1 LNRQQNENA
10 LAMKRFFYFSLALA
24 ALAGAELAAG
34 AAQFKL
40 GAHNFTLPDGFSI
53 EVAAPSSLVPRP
65 IEADFDEQGRLY
77 VTDSSGSNDKVVKQ
91 LVDKPHRVLRLEDTD
106 GDGTFDKSVVFA
118 DKMMFPEG
126 CLWYDGSLFVSAPPS
141 IWKLTDTNAD
151 GVADV
156 RVEWFQ
162 GKSLGGC
169 ANDLHGPY
177 LGPDGWIYWSK
188 GGFERQTN
196 ILGNGKTF
204 ISRASHIYR
213 ARPDGTGLEPIMTGG
228 MDNPVGL
235 AWSAEGELFLS
246 GTFFQN
252 PSGGKRDGII
262 HVIYGGVYGKE
273 NDALEGHPR
282 TGDLMPI
289 MTHLGPAAPCG
300 LARYESSVF
309 GTDYQGNLFV
319 CNFNLHKISRHVLK
333 ASGSTFTTTDS
344 DFLVSD
350 NTDFHPT
357 DVFEDADGSLLI
369 IDTGGWYKLCCPT
382 SQLHKPDVLGAI
394 YRVRRKDA
402 RLVNNPLGRADLDGD
417 SPKEL
422 VQYLDD
428 ARPFVVKRATAAL
441 ARHGTN
447 AVPALED
454 CLKKNDVRDW
464 EKFETLRRNAV
475 WALTRI
481 DSPESR
487 LAAANVLNGMGG
499 DSLRLAVLNSAA
511 LRRSVS
517 AGPAARYA
525 VRWPRPIVR
534 RAALMALGRI
544 RAPVSPEFASAK
556 DDRALEHALIDA
568 LIRRGETKPL
578 EEALSST
585 NVHARRAALIA
596 LDQMPGGD
604 LKSEQV
610 TPLLA
615 STNVLLKQT
624 ANWIISH
631 HPEWAAALA
640 GFLKERTAV
649 PNLSDSERAE
659 LQQQL
664 TQFVREPAV
673 QSLVASTAR
682 DTAAP
687 KPNRLTALRTM
698 AAANFKNPKDIP
710 EQWADALVPCVNKG
724 GDIDLQR
731 QSVLAARALP
741 RHSAELRSA
750 LDALASNQSVPPDI
764 RLNALSAIRGLPE
777 LGGPGFAFVSSQ
789 LAETNPVALRGLA
802 ANLLATVP
810 LADAS
815 LRELTGFVNT
825 AGPLEAPKLLA
836 AFSRGTNETT
846 GLLLVDSLRAARSIH
861 SLRAEQ
867 VRPNLTNFPATVR
880 AKAEELLASLN
891 TDAAKE
897 KARLDELLPQLKD
910 GDVRRGQAIFNGQKA
925 ACASCHAIGYLGGNI
940 GPDLTRIGQ
949 IRNERDLLEAI
960 VYPSASFVRSYEPV
974 IVTTKSGDEQSGV
987 LRRDAPDEVVLG
999 TGPGVEA
1006 RIARADITEMRP
1018 GSVSVMPAGL
1028 DEQLT
1033 RQELADLLAF
1043 LKSTKW

>member
-1 LNRQQNENA
+1 
-10 LAMKRFFYFSLALA
+10 MKRFFFFYLALAALA

-40 GAHNFTLPDGFSI
+40 GAHNFTVPDGFTI

-77 VTDSSGSNDKVVKQ
+77 VTDSSGSNEKVVKQ
-91 LVDKPHRVLRLEDTD
+91 LADKPHRVLRLEDTD
-106 GDGTFDKSVVFA
+106 GDGVFDKSVVFA
-118 DKMMFPEG
+118 DKLGFPEG
-126 CLWYDGSLFVSAPPS
+126 CLWHDGSLYVSAVPS

-156 RVEWFQ
+156 REEWFK
-162 GKSLGGC
+162 GHSIGGC

-177 LGPDGWIYWSK
+177 LGPDGWIYWCK

-246 GTFFQN
+246 GTFFQH
-252 PSGGKRDGII
+252 PGGGKRDGII

-273 NDALEGHPR
+273 NDSLEGHPR

-309 GTDYQGNLFV
+309 GADYKDNLFV
-319 CNFNLHKISRHVLK
+319 CNFNLQKITRHVLK
-333 ASGSTFTTTDS
+333 ESGSTFTTTDS

-394 YRVRRKDA
+394 YRVRRTGSPT
-402 RLVNNPLGRADLDGD
+402 VHNPRGTLALEKGAP
-417 SPKEL
+417 SEL
-422 VQYLDD
+422 TQYLEDT
-428 ARPFVVKRATAAL
+428 RPDVVKRAIAEL
-441 ARHGTN
+441 ARRGTN
-447 AVPALED
+447 SIPALGSL
-454 CLKKNDVRDW
+454 LKNRAVRDW
-464 EKFETLRRNAV
+464 PRYESAHRNAI

-481 DSPESR
+481 EGAESR
-487 LAAANVLNGMGG
+487 LAVEGDLGHANQRLVLT
-499 DSLRLAVLNSAA
+499 ALNSAA
-511 LRRSVS
+511 LRRSPS
-517 AGPAARYA
+517 AHDRAFHIASRISD
-525 VRWPRPIVR
+525 PRMKRSAITV
-534 RAALMALGRI
+534 LGRI
-544 RAPVSPEFASAK
+544 GGRVLPEFASAK
-556 DDRALEHALIDA
+556 DDRALEHALIYA
-568 LIRRGETKPL
+568 LIQRGDAESLGIAANATSGP
-578 EEALSST
+578 
-585 NVHARRAALIA
+585 ARRAALIA
-596 LDQMPGGD
+596 LDQMPGGN
-604 LKSEQV
+604 LKPEQV

-615 STNVLLKQT
+615 SSNALLKQT
-624 ANWIISH
+624 ATWIVGH
-631 HPEWAAALA
+631 HSEWAGALG
-640 GFLKERTAV
+640 GFLKERLTV
-649 PNLSDSERAE
+649 PNLSDTERAE

-664 TQFVREPAV
+664 RQFASNTNVQQLLGETAREGTKAARLIALRAMAQAGLKEVPDSWELAV
-673 QSLVASTAR
+673 HIPLMRQSEEPEILRQAVATARAVPWPGRHLGSLAGQLIRFAR
-682 DTAAP
+682 DTNQPVAT
-687 KPNRLTALRTM
+687 RL
-698 AAANFKNPKDIP
+698 
-710 EQWADALVPCVNKG
+710 DALVTVSAGWTCTEPALH
-724 GDIDLQR
+724 DLVFNQL
-731 QSVLAARALP
+731 QASSPVQDRATAVSILT
-741 RHSAELRSA
+741 RLRLNSDQLSA
-750 LDALASNQSVPPDI
+750 LTEALK
-764 RLNALSAIRGLPE
+764 
-777 LGGPGFAFVSSQ
+777 
-789 LAETNPVALRGLA
+789 
-802 ANLLATVP
+802 TV
-810 LADAS
+810 
-815 LRELTGFVNT
+815 
-825 AGPLEAPKLLA
+825 GPLELPKLLP
-836 AFSRGTNETT
+836 AFARATNETV
-846 GLLLVDSLRAARSIH
+846 GFALVDALKEARSVH

-867 VRPNLTNFPATVR
+867 VRPNLTNFPASVQAR
-880 AKAEELLASLN
+880 ADELLASLN

-910 GDVRRGQAIFNGQKA
+910 GDVRRGQAIFNSQKA
-925 ACASCHAIGYLGGNI
+925 ACATCHAIGYLGGNI

-987 LRRDAPDEVVLG
+987 LRRDTPDEVVLG

-1006 RIARADITEMRP
+1006 VRAFR
-1018 GSVSVMPAGL
+1018 GSRRWSISAPPTAAPSVPTSAICAH
-1028 DEQLT
+1028 E
-1033 RQELADLLAF
+1033 
-1043 LKSTKW
+1043 

>member
-1 LNRQQNENA
+1 
-10 LAMKRFFYFSLALA
+10 MKRFFFFSLLLA
-24 ALAGAELAAG
+24 ALAGAELATG
-34 AAQFKL
+34 AAQFNL
-40 GAHNFTLPDGFSI
+40 GPHNFTVPDGFTVEI
-53 EVAAPSSLVPRP
+53 AAPPSLVPRP

-91 LVDKPHRVLRLEDTD
+91 LADKPHRVLRLEDTD
-106 GDGTFDKSVVFA
+106 GDGVFDKSVVFA
-118 DKMMFPEG
+118 DKLGFPEG
-126 CLWYDGSLFVSAPPS
+126 CLWYDGSLYVSAVPS

-156 RVEWFQ
+156 REEWFQ
-162 GKSLGGC
+162 GRSIGGC

-177 LGPDGWIYWSK
+177 LGPDGWIYWCK

-204 ISRASHIYR
+204 SSRASHIWR

-246 GTFFQN
+246 GTFFQH
-252 PSGGKRDGII
+252 PGGGKRDGII

-300 LARYESSVF
+300 MTRYESSVF
-309 GTDYQGNLFV
+309 GADYRDNLFV
-319 CNFNLHKISRHVLK
+319 CNFNLHKITRHVLK
-333 ASGSTFTTTDS
+333 ESGSTFTTIDS

-357 DVFEDADGSLLI
+357 DVFEDADGSLLVV
-369 IDTGGWYKLCCPT
+369 DTGGWYKLCCPT

-394 YRVRRKDA
+394 YRVRRKGA
-402 RLVNNPLGRADLDGD
+402 PTLHNPRGTFAWE
-417 SPKEL
+417 SAAPTEL
-422 VQYLDD
+422 TRYLEDE
-428 ARPFVVKRATAAL
+428 RPAVVKRAIAEL
-441 ARHGTN
+441 GRRGTN
-447 AVPALED
+447 SIPALGSL
-454 CLKKNDVRDW
+454 LKDRAVRDW
-464 EKFETLRRNAV
+464 PRYEAAHRNAI

-481 DSPESR
+481 EGAESR
-487 LAAANVLNGMGG
+487 LAVEDDLGHANQSLVLT
-499 DSLRLAVLNSAA
+499 ALNSAA
-511 LRRSVS
+511 LRRSPS
-517 AGPAARYA
+517 AQDRAFGIASRSSDARMKRNA
-525 VRWPRPIVR
+525 ITV
-534 RAALMALGRI
+534 LGRVGG
-544 RAPVSPEFASAK
+544 RVLPEFASAK
-556 DDRALEHALIDA
+556 DDRALEHALIYA
-568 LIRRGETKPL
+568 LIQRGDAESLDAAINAK
-578 EEALSST
+578 ST
-585 NVHARRAALIA
+585 PARRAALIA
-596 LDQMPGGD
+596 LDQMPGGN
-604 LKSEQV
+604 LKPEQV

-615 STNVLLKQT
+615 SADALLKQT
-624 ANWIISH
+624 ANWIVGH
-631 HPEWAAALA
+631 HPEWASALA
-640 GFLKERTAV
+640 GFLKERIAN
-649 PNLSDSERAE
+649 PSLSDSERAE

-664 TQFVREPAV
+664 TQFAREPAV
-673 QSLVASTAR
+673 QSLIAATASEPG
-682 DTAAP
+682 AP

-698 AAANFKNPKDIP
+698 AAANLKNAKDIP
-710 EQWADALVPCVNKG
+710 QQWADALVPCVYRG
-724 GDIDLQR
+724 GDVELQR
-731 QSVLAARALP
+731 QAVLAARAVP
-741 RHSAELRSA
+741 RHTAELTSA
-750 LDALASNQSVPPDI
+750 LDALASNQSAPPDI
-764 RLNALSAIRGLPE
+764 RLNAYGAIRGLSD

-802 ANLLATVP
+802 AGLLAAVP
-810 LADAS
+810 LSDEH
-815 LRELTGFVNT
+815 LRELTAFVKT
-825 AGPLEAPKLLA
+825 AGPLEMPRLLA
-836 AFSRGTNETT
+836 AFSRATNETT
-846 GLLLVDSLRAARSIH
+846 GLLLVDSLKEARSVH

-880 AKAEELLASLN
+880 ANADELLASLN

-897 KARLDELLPQLKD
+897 KARLDELLPQLQN
-910 GDVRRGQAIFNGQKA
+910 GDVRRGQAIFNSQKA

-974 IVTTKSGDEQSGV
+974 VVTTRSGDEQSGV
-987 LRRDAPDEVVLG
+987 LRRDTPDEVVLG
-999 TGPGVEA
+999 TGPGVET
-1006 RIARADITEMRP
+1006 RIARAEIAEMRP